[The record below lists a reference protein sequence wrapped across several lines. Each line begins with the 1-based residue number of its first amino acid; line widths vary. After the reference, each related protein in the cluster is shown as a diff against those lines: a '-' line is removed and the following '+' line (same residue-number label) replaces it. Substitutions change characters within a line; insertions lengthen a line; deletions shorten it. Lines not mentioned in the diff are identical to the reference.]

1 MLSVASAMPALASAG
16 LRSRVAPAVSAPTRL
31 RIPDLLQMTDH
42 GANDFLNGHF
52 DDLLPSGGLP
62 VDERWFTRIYGD
74 DELDLWLISWVPD
87 RSTELHDH
95 GGSLGAVTVIAG
107 ELLETR
113 WDGWLCVS
121 GDWPPVIR
129 RAFRWVGSRRR
140 MVVRRFVR
148 PDLSSAERTCLR
160 AAADGNVVLR
170 SDGQKHVAPQT
181 YRPDRASR
189 GMSRIDAMLSTAR
202 AG

>member
-74 DELDLWLISWVPD
+74 DELDLWLSSWVPD
-87 RSTELHDH
+87 ESTELHAH
-95 GGSLGAVTVIAG
+95 GGSLGAVTVISG

-113 WDGWLCVS
+113 WDGWLLRDRRLAAGDQAGFPLGWVHDVVWSS
-121 GDWPPVIR
+121 G
-129 RAFRWVGSRRR
+129 GG
-140 MVVRRFVR
+140 
-148 PDLSSAERTCLR
+148 SSAPISPALSVHAYAPPLTAMSYYEVTERNMLR
-160 AAADGNVVLR
+160 RKRTDLTEQPEG
-170 SDGQKHVAPQT
+170 
-181 YRPDRASR
+181 
-189 GMSRIDAMLSTAR
+189 
-202 AG
+202 